1 VILLALSTPA
11 RAQEAK
17 EEQKKAQTPEEK
29 GWITKIFHIKHHDVY
44 ALRNVLRSF
53 GADIE
58 FSRNLRV
65 IAVTGKPATVAAVG
79 DAIQRLD
86 IPQPPPKNVEV
97 TFYLLLALQQATES
111 GSVPKALE
119 GVTRQLK
126 KVFSYQG
133 FRVLDTMIVRARDG
147 EQGHV
152 SGAGPAPSGGAEP
165 PVRTIYHV
173 AFNRV
178 GVMSD
183 EEGHVIRIDGLNL
196 GASIPGTVRET
207 GFRTDI
213 DVHEGQKVVVGKANI
228 DTSNNAMILVVT
240 ARVVE

>member
-1 VILLALSTPA
+1 
-11 RAQEAK
+11 
-17 EEQKKAQTPEEK
+17 
-29 GWITKIFHIKHHDVY
+29 
-44 ALRNVLRSF
+44 
-53 GADIE
+53 
-58 FSRNLRV
+58 
-65 IAVTGKPATVAAVG
+65 
-79 DAIQRLD
+79 
-86 IPQPPPKNVEV
+86 
-97 TFYLLLALQQATES
+97 
-111 GSVPKALE
+111 
-119 GVTRQLK
+119 
-126 KVFSYQG
+126 
-133 FRVLDTMIVRARDG
+133 
-147 EQGHV
+147 
-152 SGAGPAPSGGAEP
+152 
-165 PVRTIYHV
+165 VRTIYHV